1 MADKRPLTLNANG
14 TKELLQPG
22 NSLDIGGYTLPNTA
36 GSTDDLL
43 VMGAANAE
51 WTPLSTVIDGNAYD
65 KTGWDASVFSEVTL
79 TFTNGTRTVAIAP
92 MGASASYYIAGI
104 KYTFTTEQSVVI
116 DDTEGLW
123 YIYFNGSTLT
133 ASQTLWTFDDTKC
146 FVATLYWD
154 ATNNINIGWAPELHS
169 WVMQDR
175 LHHYLHNTFGTRYN
189 YGLGVAE
196 ATTSTVDVAIGKLFD
211 EDIQINITDEVGSG
225 WWDQVLSPLTAPIY
239 YRTGAGLWRKIA
251 ASTSLCYLDT
261 NVPQVNIFS
270 GTWQWQAV
278 TTNRYF
284 AYWVV
289 SSSSSEY
296 PVYIVP
302 GQESADKL
310 SDTIAG
316 NLLADMDFEGLPT
329 EEHKVIARLIFR
341 RIGSGA
347 YYEITQIDDYR
358 YAKDENAGA
367 GTTVSDHGG
376 LTGLADDDHTQYH
389 NDARAAAWI
398 NAGFNVSGDIKSN
411 ADAAKH
417 YFGESDDYNIQWDG
431 GNAVHTISAG
441 AFEFDGGAIRLPTF
455 NTTQRNALTP
465 AEGFIIY
472 NSTTK
477 SVEKYEDA
485 VWSAGQYTLPLGG
498 NPEDFLKRTAGG
510 YVWTTTFTST
520 LGVGALNTTG
530 NITIDSDSNGLVLGD
545 DTDYNIKWDGDN
557 AVHTIVV
564 TAAFEFDGGA
574 IRLPNV
580 TTTQRDAL
588 TAVANG
594 MMIYNTTDEKFQMYE
609 NGSWVE
615 KVTAITSPLDLYV
628 KLSGDDSTGDGSSG
642 NAWATVDKALT
653 VVADWT
659 LLDHVTI
666 NIEKGNYSDTDTLV
680 ISHSNGNFIN
690 IVGDYTIDTLTL
702 SSVSGSSGNYDYI
715 FTTANTS
722 KYTTNDY
729 VLIYDSSSGSNFK
742 RVRGPLKVISINA
755 GVSVT
760 LNSSASASA
769 SGAVSASASIPQVK
783 FIRKIEQN
791 SDINLIAG
799 IQTLYSLTI
808 IEDVF
813 KFDSLLPFT
822 VNFEHCIW
830 VNTNAS
836 VYGGMFFLTGNQ
848 VYAQYCG
855 SRNMYRFMYAQS
867 DSLINLY
874 KCVMLSCN
882 KGVSMWGGGKAFTN
896 QISIISCVIGAQ
908 VDVMSLLVEYTGI
921 SFDLCG
927 TNSSPAQNTEG
938 NSNSFIYYVLL

>member
-196 ATTSTVDVAIGKLFD
+196 ATTSTVDVAIGGLFD
-211 EDIQINITDEVGSG
+211 EDIQVDITDEVGSG

-239 YRTGAGLWRKIA
+239 YRTGAGLWRKLA

-261 NVPQVNIFS
+261 NIPQVNIFS

-289 SSSSSEY
+289 ASGNSDY

-310 SDTIAG
+310 SDTLAG
-316 NLLADMDFEGLPT
+316 NLLADMDFAGLPT
-329 EEHKVIARLIFR
+329 EEHKVIARLILR

-367 GTTVSDHGG
+367 GTTVSDHGN
-376 LTGLADDDHTQYH
+376 LTGLADDDHAQYH
-389 NDARAAAWI
+389 NDARAATWI
-398 NAGFNVSGDIKSN
+398 DAGFS
-411 ADAAKH
+411 
-417 YFGESDDYNIQWDG
+417 
-431 GNAVHTISAG
+431 
-441 AFEFDGGAIRLPTF
+441 
-455 NTTQRNALTP
+455 
-465 AEGFIIY
+465 
-472 NSTTK
+472 
-477 SVEKYEDA
+477 
-485 VWSAGQYTLPLGG
+485 
-498 NPEDFLKRTAGG
+498 
-510 YVWTTTFTST
+510 
-520 LGVGALNTTG
+520 TTG
-530 NITIDSDSNGLVLGD
+530 NITIDSDSNGLILGD
-545 DTDYNIKWDGDN
+545 GADYNIKWGGDN
-557 AVHTIVV
+557 AVHDILV
-564 TAAFEFDGGA
+564 TAAFEFNGGA
-574 IRLPNV
+574 IRLPSV
-580 TTTQRDAL
+580 TTAERDAL
-588 TAVANG
+588 TPENG
-594 MMIYNTTDEKFQMYE
+594 MSIYNSDDEQFQCYE
-609 NGSWVE
+609 NGAWETRTRVI
-615 KVTAITSPLDLYV
+615 VTETNVYV
-628 KLSGDDSTGDGSSG
+628 KTTGNDTTGDGTDG
-642 NAWATVDKALT
+642 NPWLSIDKALE
-653 VVADWT
+653 VIGMWI
-659 LLDHVTI
+659 LLDFVNI
-666 NIEKGNYSDTDTLV
+666 NIEKGAYSDTDTLE
-680 ISHSNGNFIN
+680 IRHSGGKFIN
-690 IVGDYTIDTLTL
+690 ILGDYETDTLTY
-702 SSVSGSSGNYDYI
+702 SSKTGSSGNWDI
-715 FTTANTS
+715 TFTTTNTS
-722 KYTTNDY
+722 YFTVNDM
-729 VLIYDSSSGSNFK
+729 VLIHTATGGTLPNTILGTYD
-742 RVRGPLKVISINA
+742 VVSINP

-760 LNSSASASA
+760 LHTPSTIITMG
-769 SGAVSASASIPQVK
+769 SGAVSATVSIPQVK
-783 FIRKIEQN
+783 FVRRT
-791 SDINLIAG
+791 SLLGSINQITG
-799 IQTLYSLTI
+799 IQTHFNCTTTAEKIFDTTFVINSTI
-808 IEDVF
+808 V
-813 KFDSLLPFT
+813 L
-822 VNFEHCIW
+822 NHCIW
-830 VNTNAS
+830 YNTNATRFGR
-836 VYGGMFFLTGNQ
+836 VAVTNANIFQFN
-848 VYAQYCG
+848 YCG
-855 SRNMYRFMYAQS
+855 VRYLATGLFVYYSATANTDRCGATDCTTGFYAFSFSNVTSRRIHCVSCTLGLQANFMSFYFE
-867 DSLINLY
+867 N
-874 KCVMLSCN
+874 
-882 KGVSMWGGGKAFTN
+882 GGGLY
-896 QISIISCVIGAQ
+896 
-908 VDVMSLLVEYTGI
+908 LLAN
-921 SFDLCG
+921 G
-927 TNSSPAQNTEG
+927 TDSSPARLVEG
-938 NSNSFIYYVLL
+938 NSNSYMHYNIL